1 MKHRGLPVLLL
12 VVTAPLAAGAAGP
25 QALVPPLRTGAGVN
39 DADRAE
45 FDKKLRAALGT
56 RVEVLPADATKKAT
70 EKAGVG
76 NVCEDAACARK
87 LADAS
92 GARFV
97 VLAHVANEE
106 EIYKVTGAVFDAAN
120 DKITGTVNK
129 SCELCAAREVGGTI
143 DAVVAELST
152 ALAAPAPAKAAPP
165 PPPVAK
171 VEKADVKVTSDPP
184 GAKVTIDGQPAGETP
199 LKTQLDIGGHTVVVA
214 KDGYDSEERAITL
227 DTAGLDVEVALKATG
242 GELPVAVVTAP
253 PAEPVEH
260 TGSYAPWG
268 WGLTLG
274 GALASGAGAFLI
286 ALDGEVT
293 CNDGRGRSECPN
305 VYDTKVPGMI
315 ALGGGA
321 AAIGVGIT
329 LLILD
334 PGGVPVTPETTVQ
347 PTAGGAIFNWGR
359 AF

>member
-12 VVTAPLAAGAAGP
+12 VVTTPLAAGAAGP
-25 QALVPPLRTGAGVN
+25 QALVPPLRTGPGIP

-56 RVEVLPADATKKAT
+56 RVEVLSADAAKKAT

-76 NVCEDAACARK
+76 AACEDAACARK

-97 VLAHVANEE
+97 VLTHVANEA

-120 DKITGTVNK
+120 DKITGNVNK
-129 SCELCAAREVGGTI
+129 SCELCAVGEVGGTI
-143 DAVVAELST
+143 DAVVADLAT
-152 ALAAPAPAKAAPP
+152 ALAAPAPAKAAPTP
-165 PPPVAK
+165 APVAK
-171 VEKADVKVTSDPP
+171 AEKADVKVTSEPP
-184 GAKVTIDGQPAGETP
+184 GARVTIDGQPAGETP
-199 LKTQLDIGGHTVVVA
+199 LKTQLDVGGHTVVVV
-214 KDGYDSEERAITL
+214 KDGFVAEERAITL
-227 DTAGLDVEVALKATG
+227 DTAGLDVEVKLKPTA
-242 GELPVAVVTAP
+242 EAIAAAPV
-253 PAEPVEH
+253 VE
-260 TGSYAPWG
+260 TTERSGSYAPWG

-274 GALASGAGAFLI
+274 GALATGAGAFLI

-305 VYDTKVPGMI
+305 VYNTKVPGMI

-334 PGGVPVTPETTVQ
+334 PGGVPVNPQTTVE

-359 AF
+359 SF